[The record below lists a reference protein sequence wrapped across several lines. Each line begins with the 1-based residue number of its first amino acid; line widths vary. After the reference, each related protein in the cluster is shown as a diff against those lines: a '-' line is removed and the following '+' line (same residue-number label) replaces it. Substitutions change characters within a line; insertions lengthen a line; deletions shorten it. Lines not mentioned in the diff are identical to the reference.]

1 MAKQAIL
8 GTMLLYPFHL
18 YCQRIDP
25 ARNMAR
31 YYTLAIQP
39 TLFGEAAVVRRWGRI
54 GSRGGEK
61 SEVFATEREAAVHF
75 LTIARLKRL
84 KGYKPVGSDEKLWKS
99 AVSQT

>member
-1 MAKQAIL
+1 MS
-8 GTMLLYPFHL
+8 LYPFQL
-18 YCQRIDP
+18 YCQRVDP

-31 YYTLAIQP
+31 HYLLAIQP

-75 LTIARLKRL
+75 LALARRKRL
-84 KGYKPVGSDEKLWKS
+84 KGYKPAGSDEKLWKS
-99 AVSQT
+99 EGSQA